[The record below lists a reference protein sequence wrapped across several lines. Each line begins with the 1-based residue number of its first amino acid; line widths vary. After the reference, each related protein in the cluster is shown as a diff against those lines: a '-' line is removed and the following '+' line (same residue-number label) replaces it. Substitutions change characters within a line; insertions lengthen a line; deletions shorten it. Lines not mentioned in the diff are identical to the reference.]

1 MKTIFA
7 PIALATLIAGASTSA
22 FAITSADLYGSPAAA
37 NSSQRVIVIDGNT
50 RSVDVKRGESVTIRA
65 GDKTVGWRF
74 DGYNTSFPL
83 SKIVPDSA
91 SVSGKPVKVYVQQA
105 QNY

>member
-1 MKTIFA
+1 
-7 PIALATLIAGASTSA
+7 
-22 FAITSADLYGSPAAA
+22 
-37 NSSQRVIVIDGNT
+37 
-50 RSVDVKRGESVTIRA
+50 VDVKRGESVTIRA